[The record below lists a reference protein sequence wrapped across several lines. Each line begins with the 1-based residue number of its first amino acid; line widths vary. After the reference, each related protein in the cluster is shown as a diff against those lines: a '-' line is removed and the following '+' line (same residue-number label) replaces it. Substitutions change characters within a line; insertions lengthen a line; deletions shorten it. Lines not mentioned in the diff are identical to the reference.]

1 MTVSECYGPSKE
13 FHIDTQTFTAG
24 SSFRHYLVSINIF
37 IFPDKK
43 TEAHQAKGKK
53 KQRKGML
60 SKLMT
65 WSRPV
70 ADSVPYLASFSLPYG
85 PPKIFK
91 VNVLV
96 RVLQGTEPIACAYV
110 ESEIRFKELTLKIT
124 EASTAWDVRLETQ
137 GRADVAI
144 WVQRSSANKILSHL
158 GKIYLFF
165 YSGLQLIGWSPT
177 TPSPSYLNV
186 NLIQKCPHR
195 NIQNNVWPNIWTL
208 WPSQVDP

>member
-1 MTVSECYGPSKE
+1 MPFFFGRNPIWPWLYLNAMAQSKE
-13 FHIDTQTFTAG
+13 FHIDTQIFTAG
-24 SSFRHYLVSINIF
+24 SNFRHYLVSVNIF
-37 IFPDKK
+37 IFPDEK

-60 SKLMT
+60 PKLMP

-85 PPKIFK
+85 APKIFK

-110 ESEIRFKELTLKIT
+110 ESEIQFKELTLRIT
-124 EASTAWDVRLETQ
+124 EASTAWDVRLEMQ

-144 WVQRSSANKILSHL
+144 RVQRSSANKILSHL

-165 YSGLQLIGWSPT
+165 YSGLQLIGWGPT
-177 TPSPSYLNV
+177 TFMGGHLLYSES
-186 NLIQKCPHR
+186 IQFKC
-195 NIQNNVWPNIWTL
+195 
-208 WPSQVDP
+208 